1 MNALAAAA
9 AALQDADRVAVT
21 CHVGPDGDA
30 IGTALGLAASLRLL
44 GRDSVVSFG
53 EPFVLPPIYDY
64 LPLDLLV
71 PPGEFPSKPDVM
83 VSVDAASLERLGSL
97 APVAQQAA
105 TLIVIDHH
113 ISNPGFGDINVVDAE
128 AGASAQIVYRLL
140 KELSWP
146 VDASV
151 ATALLTGLVTDTG
164 RYQYSNTSPEV
175 LRIAAELID
184 AGAVPEIVGQN
195 MYERVPFSFLKLEGD
210 VLARA
215 QLTDN
220 LVWSV
225 LYQEDL
231 ARWEVGMEDTD
242 PLIDAVRVAWEA
254 GAAALIKE
262 LADGTFKVSLR
273 SRGRVDVGAIAS
285 AHGGGGH
292 HNAAGFSHPGP
303 PDAIVDAVK
312 AHL

>member
-1 MNALAAAA
+1 MNALATAA
-9 AALQDADRVAVT
+9 AALQDADHVAVT

-30 IGTALGLAASLRLL
+30 IGTALGLAASVRLL
-44 GRDSVVSFG
+44 GRESVVSFG

-71 PPGEFPSKPDVM
+71 PPGEFPPKPDVM

-113 ISNPGFGDINVVDAE
+113 VSNPGFGDINVIDAE
-128 AGASAQIVYRLL
+128 AEASAQIVYRLL

-215 QLTDN
+215 NLTGD

-231 ARWEVGMEDTD
+231 VRWDVGMEDTD

-273 SRGRVDVGAIAS
+273 SRGQVDVGAIAS

-303 PDAIVDAVK
+303 PDAIVDAVE